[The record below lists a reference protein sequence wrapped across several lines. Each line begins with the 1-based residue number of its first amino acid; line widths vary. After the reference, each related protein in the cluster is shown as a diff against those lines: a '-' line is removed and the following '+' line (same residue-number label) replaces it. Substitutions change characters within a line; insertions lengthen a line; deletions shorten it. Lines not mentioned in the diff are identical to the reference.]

1 MLNGIGYLLFGI
13 GLGFMSPKFIKQYKK
28 DKNIGNKLEVIGV
41 LLLGASSIV
50 LGVLE
55 FMKSMNIG

>member
-1 MLNGIGYLLFGI
+1 MLKGIGYLLFGI

-28 DKNIGNKLEVIGV
+28 NKNIENTLEVIGV
-41 LLLGASSIV
+41 LLLAASSII

-55 FMKSMNIG
+55 IL